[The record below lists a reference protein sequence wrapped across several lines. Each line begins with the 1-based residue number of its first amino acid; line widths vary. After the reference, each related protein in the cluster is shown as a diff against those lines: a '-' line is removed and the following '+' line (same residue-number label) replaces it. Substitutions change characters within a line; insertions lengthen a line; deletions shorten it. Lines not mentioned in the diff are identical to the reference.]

1 MSSIKTRISKLNELI
16 ANDEIKISTNGDANF
31 RIFDYDPTDR
41 YIVNDYLYTFIY
53 PNNEKK
59 IVIIDIYKTIIEILK
74 EIDFMDIIIEEEKK
88 YGTAYANK
96 TIQDVLGIRTIKDDL
111 LKDRIISKIKDSEKR
126 IVIITGLEGCFQI
139 IRGHTILSN
148 IEPYVTD
155 NLVIMLYPGMYDGK
169 EFKMFNKLDNDNC
182 YNATIIVEREE
193 NFEW

>member
-169 EFKMFNKLDNDNC
+169 EFKMFKRLRRK
-182 YNATIIVEREE
+182 E
-193 NFEW
+193 